1 MKVIGTL
8 ILGMCVAA
16 VLVGAEDEHEA
27 GVKTKIVALEKAW
40 NQAYK
45 LADTKSLDALLDDHI
60 VLINDDGSTQSKELF
75 LASIKRSNSR
85 EEQVS
90 PESMSVHVYG
100 TTAIA
105 TGVFRAKGVGNGKPY
120 TRRERFIDMWILK
133 NNNWVCVGTN
143 ATPII
148 H

>member
-1 MKVIGTL
+1 MKTISTL
-8 ILGMCVAA
+8 ILGLCIAFVLVAA
-16 VLVGAEDEHEA
+16 DEDREA
-27 GVKTKIVALEKAW
+27 GVRSKIVALEKAW

-45 LADTKSLDALLDDHI
+45 MGDTKSLDAILDDHM

-75 LASIKRSNSR
+75 LASVRRSTSR

-105 TGVFRAKGVGNGKPY
+105 TGVFRAKGLDKGKPY
-120 TRRERFIDMWILK
+120 TRRERFIDTWILK
-133 NNNWVCVGTN
+133 DGQWVCVGTN
-143 ATPII
+143 ATPIL

>member
-1 MKVIGTL
+1 MKTISTL
-8 ILGMCVAA
+8 ILGLCIAL
-16 VLVGAEDEHEA
+16 VLVGADEDREA
-27 GVKTKIVALEKAW
+27 GVRSKIVALEKAW

-45 LADTKSLDALLDDHI
+45 MGDTKSLDAILDDHM

-75 LASIKRSNSR
+75 LASVRRSTSR

-105 TGVFRAKGVGNGKPY
+105 TGVFRAKGLDKGKPY
-120 TRRERFIDMWILK
+120 TRRERFIDTWILK
-133 NNNWVCVGTN
+133 DGQWVCVGTN
-143 ATPII
+143 ATPIL